1 MAKAGKFLG
10 LISPVLA
17 IGVAALMLFGS
28 TYSYESA
35 DCRSSHA
42 HQLSHSECKYRS
54 GTISAFRAALEEG
67 DSTVFICSGFV
78 VIVSLVAAAGA
89 LTGRVILIW
98 ACAVA
103 LWFLAGLGML
113 TIGVFISP
121 LAVVLLASAALL
133 TVARYESRTHESTN

>member
-17 IGVAALMLFGS
+17 IGVVALMLFGS

-35 DCRSSHA
+35 DCGSSHA
-42 HQLSHSECKYRS
+42 HQPSHSECEYRS

-67 DSTVFICSGFV
+67 DSTLFNWSGFV

-89 LTGRVILIW
+89 LAGRVALIW

-103 LWFLAGLGML
+103 LWFLAGLGMM
-113 TIGVFISP
+113 TIGLFVFP
-121 LAVVLLASAALL
+121 LAVVLFASAALL
-133 TVARYESRTHESTN
+133 TVARYGSRTHESTN